1 MVINVKRGETKR
13 YLISVYESDG
23 VTPVDL
29 TGLEVLFTVKQTL
42 YDLDTEDS
50 IAYIRKT
57 ATHLAEI
64 GKAEFNLTETDTFIP
79 AGSYY
84 YDIKI
89 RKEDGTWTKYK
100 TADTFNVLAQ
110 VTNRT

>member
-1 MVINVKRGETKR
+1 MVINVKRGETKT

-23 VTPVDL
+23 ETPLDL

-42 YDLDTEDS
+42 YDLDRDDS
-50 IAYIRKT
+50 IAYIKKT
-57 ATHLAEI
+57 ATNLEQI
-64 GKAEFNLTETDTFIP
+64 GKAQISLSETDTFIP